1 MRPASTSM
9 RRTTSLMAGSKSSD
23 PSGFSTTYTSLAPV
37 NSTSRTHTQISSVFV
52 HDVQP
57 DDVEHVI
64 LAFRERVDLVAAHLQ
79 ERAAQRLGCVRVID
93 AFQLDDDEALMKS
106 RSLHGPLLRRGLVP
120 AAHEHPRQPLKPPG
134 KSVKGST
141 RTSPCT
147 PCGAVTSPMETNSSM
162 HPSTRQSTISTCT
175 SRPSRTALAFTSVRS
190 AGDPASPADNSPQ
203 IVCVYVQFEHQRALA
218 YHFVHVHGIRVLH
231 QMPRH
236 VLEQISHGTLPFP
249 SLRRLELLPHARLAQ
264 QISGRVGRLS
274 AFSQPLQGLLLVH
287 GDLRGIGD
295 GVVSGPAGR

>member
-1 MRPASTSM
+1 
-9 RRTTSLMAGSKSSD
+9 
-23 PSGFSTTYTSLAPV
+23 
-37 NSTSRTHTQISSVFV
+37 
-52 HDVQP
+52 
-57 DDVEHVI
+57 
-64 LAFRERVDLVAAHLQ
+64 
-79 ERAAQRLGCVRVID
+79 
-93 AFQLDDDEALMKS
+93 MKS
-106 RSLHGPLLRRGLVP
+106 RSLHGPLLRHVSGAGGARTPAPTLETAGGNRSKEVP
-120 AAHEHPRQPLKPPG
+120 ALHRVRRAGRSLRRW
-134 KSVKGST
+134 S
-141 RTSPCT
+141 
-147 PCGAVTSPMETNSSM
+147 TNSSM

-190 AGDPASPADNSPQ
+190 ASGDPASPADNSPQ

-236 VLEQISHGTLPFP
+236 VLQQISHGTLPFP

-274 AFSQPLQGLLLVH
+274 ASSQPLQGLLLVH

-295 GVVSGPAGR
+295 GVVVAQLVDKPPVAGQRGSRPPPVGRRVAFWRPSASAECEPPCLHLRFVLDSRSKLSSETIGRACLWPCGRLCRPDV